1 MGMVLDLE
9 LLDGTTRGGVL
20 SAVNAEILIL
30 ENWGGAESSPN
41 GDPLVVR
48 IELVRRILIP

>member
-1 MGMVLDLE
+1 MVLDLE